1 MNYLFRIFSIS
12 LLASSFLQAQPKLSL
27 DKLDIDFGSV
37 YAGTKKQG
45 HVQLQ
50 NIGNDTLR
58 IISIEP
64 SCGCTTI
71 KRPKDFLPPG
81 ASDVVEIEFNSSGY
95 HAGKAEKYVRIMT
108 NDPASPNVSVKFHVL
123 IKELLE
129 ATEHN
134 FWLGEIPLNQPTTKT
149 LTVKNVSGAPLT
161 IKNIIC
167 STPNLQA
174 KASAMALKDSA
185 LMDVQLTFTA
195 VKSGYGVEYV
205 WLETDNHNQPRI
217 EFRVPF
223 IGKETKP

>member
-1 MNYLFRIFSIS
+1 MKYLFKIFGIAFI
-12 LLASSFLQAQPKLSL
+12 ASSSLQAQPKLSV

-37 YAGTKKQG
+37 YAGAKKQG

-71 KRPKDFLPPG
+71 KQPKEFLLPG
-81 ASDVVEIEFNSSGY
+81 KSDVVEIEFNSSGY
-95 HAGKAEKYVRIMT
+95 HAGKTEKYVRITT
-108 NDPASPNVSVKFHVL
+108 NDPASPNVSVKFHVS
-123 IKELLE
+123 IKEILE
-129 ATEHN
+129 AADRN
-134 FWLGEIPLNQPTTKT
+134 FWFGEIPMNQPTTKILT
-149 LTVKNVSGAPLT
+149 LKNVSGTPLT

-174 KASAMALKDSA
+174 KASTMVLRDSA
-185 LMDVQLTFTA
+185 PMDLQLTFTA
-195 VKSGYGVEYV
+195 AKSGYGIEYV
-205 WLETDNHNQPRI
+205 WLETDSKNQPRI

-223 IGKETKP
+223 IGKEAK